1 MEMKL
6 TILVDNNTFIDQ
18 YFIAEPAFSAFI
30 EADGKRILF
39 DTGYSDAVLKNAQK
53 LAIDLRNLDFIA
65 LSHGHVDHTWGLFHL
80 VQLHFEARLE
90 NLPVNSPTII
100 AHKQAFQS
108 KLEPNIGEIGSII
121 SEKKLSHH
129 FRIKLSRE
137 PVWITENLVFLS
149 TIPRYFDYE
158 GHDTIGFLEDGTPDN
173 LIDDS
178 ALVYKMKEGLII
190 IVGCA
195 HAGICNI
202 VEYAKKICGDD
213 RIVDIIGGFHLL
225 QTEKNQLD
233 ETVNYFKQLKPLTIH
248 ACHCT
253 DLRAKIALSRVTY
266 LQEVGVGLKLSY

>member
-18 YFIAEPAFSAFI
+18 YFIAEPAFSASI

-39 DTGYSDAVLKNAQK
+39 DTGYSDAFLKNAHK
-53 LAIDLRNLDFIA
+53 LAIDLRNLDFIV

-80 VQLHFEARLE
+80 AQHHFEARLE
-90 NLPVNSPTII
+90 NLPVNSPTIV
-100 AHKQAFQS
+100 AHEQAFQS

-121 SEKKLSHH
+121 SEQKLSHH

-173 LIDDS
+173 VIDDS
-178 ALVYKMKEGLII
+178 ALVYKTKEGLII

-202 VEYAKKICGDD
+202 VEYAKKICDDD

-225 QTEKNQLD
+225 QTQKNQLD
-233 ETVNYFKQLKPLTIH
+233 KTVNYFKQLKPLTIH